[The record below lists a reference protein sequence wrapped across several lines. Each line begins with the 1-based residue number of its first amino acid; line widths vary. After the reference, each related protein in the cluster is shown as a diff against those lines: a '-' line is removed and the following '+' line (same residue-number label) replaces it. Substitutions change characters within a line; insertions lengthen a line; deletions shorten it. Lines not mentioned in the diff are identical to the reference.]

1 MITRRN
7 LLFLLSSAGLT
18 AGTPQIVNAASQ
30 QEQSARLASSTDN
43 FLRLEDF
50 GGVADGVTD
59 NSGALNAA
67 LNALKSTNGGTIV
80 FPNGITRLAGTASV
94 DLLGM
99 QGAVCLVGSGGNS
112 IVKVTTGTGIA
123 IGVYNTSK
131 VNVENLTF
139 IGTVHESD
147 HYNGDLL
154 DCSQSVIFCAY
165 VEQVTVRDCKFVG
178 IAISA
183 PYGEPWN
190 GYEPNR
196 NHGIV
201 SVTQGDLLIER
212 CYFGGCGTSQCG
224 NVNVSSWNGLTIRDS
239 QFIDYGYHNGQTV
252 SKTGHV
258 SNTAWVRA
266 INPNPVTDART
277 RGKIRIERTSFDEG
291 CNYGLFVWGAR
302 WVEIDNLAMNN
313 GMGPGIGIFNVTHTR
328 IKDSFFGYI
337 NSNIALYAHNSKI
350 IELDS
355 LLLGGNVKFIHL
367 DPGVSKLIS
376 RYSTLPGN
384 SLYPNG
390 IINRANAAL
399 EIIK

>member
-18 AGTPQIVNAASQ
+18 AGTPRIINAASEQ
-30 QEQSARLASSTDN
+30 NQSASLAASTDN

-80 FPNGITRLAGTASV
+80 FPKGITRLAGTASV
-94 DLLGM
+94 NFLGK

-112 IVKVTTGTGIA
+112 VVQVANGAGVA

-139 IGTVHESD
+139 IGTQQES
-147 HYNGDLL
+147 YNGQFH
-154 DCSQSVIFCAY
+154 DCSQSVINCGY
-165 VEQVTVRDCKFVG
+165 VEQVTIRDCKFVG

-183 PYGEPWN
+183 PYGEAYN
-190 GYEPNR
+190 GYEANK

-201 SVTQGDLLIER
+201 SVTQGDLLVER

-239 QFIDYGYHNGQTV
+239 QFIDYGYYNGQTV

-258 SNTAWVRA
+258 PNTAWVRA
-266 INPNPVTDART
+266 INPNPVTGART

-291 CNYGLFVWGAR
+291 CNYGLFVNGAR

-313 GMGPGIGIFNVTHTR
+313 GAGPGIGIFNVTHTK
-328 IKDSFFGYI
+328 IKDSFVGYI
-337 NSNIALYAHNSKI
+337 NNNVALSAQNSRI

-355 LLLGGNVKFIHL
+355 MLLGGNVKFIQL
-367 DPGVSKLIS
+367 ETGVSKLIS

-384 SLYPNG
+384 ALYPNG
-390 IINRANAAL
+390 IINKANAAL

>member
-18 AGTPQIVNAASQ
+18 AGTPRIVSAVSQ
-30 QEQSARLASSTDN
+30 QDKSARLASSNEN

-94 DLLGM
+94 DFLGN

-112 IVKVTTGTGIA
+112 VVQVGTGTEIA

-139 IGTVHESD
+139 IGTQKEY
-147 HYNGDLL
+147 YNGDLL
-154 DCSQSVIFCAY
+154 DCSQSVINCGY

-190 GYEPNR
+190 GYAPNK

-201 SVTQGDLLIER
+201 SVSDGDLLVER
-212 CYFGGCGTSQCG
+212 CYFGGCGTVQCG
-224 NVNVSSWNGLTIRDS
+224 NVNVNAWHGLTIRDS
-239 QFIDYGYHNGQTV
+239 QFIDYGYYNGQTV
-252 SKTGHV
+252 TKTGHAP
-258 SNTAWVRA
+258 NTAWVRA
-266 INPNPVTDART
+266 INPYPVVGARA

-291 CNYGLFVWGAR
+291 CSYGLFVWGAQ
-302 WVEIDNLAMNN
+302 WVDIDNLAMNN
-313 GMGPGIGIFNVTHTR
+313 GIGPGIGLFNVAHTR
-328 IKDSFFGYI
+328 IKDSFIGYI
-337 NSNIALYAHNSKI
+337 NSNVALYAHNSKI

-355 LLLGGNVKFIHL
+355 MLLGGNVKFIQL
-367 DPGVSKLIS
+367 ETGVSKLIS

-390 IINRANAAL
+390 IINKANAAL